1 MSYLVGFFAAR
12 KQKGR
17 CTISQKKNERTERT
31 YLRVS
36 PQEKKKIDDLA
47 KSCGLSTAEYLRRRA
62 LGFTPPPAIPDAF
75 FIFNEKLCELLNR
88 ELSPETEATAL
99 QIFDEMH
106 TLLSGGGKQTKK
118 EVVKEVNEWQLPDSG
133 P

>member
-1 MSYLVGFFAAR
+1 M
-12 KQKGR
+12 
-17 CTISQKKNERTERT
+17 KKDSKTTRL

-36 PQEKKKIDDLA
+36 TQEKNKIDDLA

-75 FIFNEKLCELLNR
+75 FIFNEKLCEFLNR
-88 ELSPETEATAL
+88 ELSPETEAAAL
-99 QIFDEMH
+99 QLFDEMH
-106 TLLSGGGKQTKK
+106 AMLSGGKKQMKK
-118 EVVKEVNEWQLPDSG
+118 EIVKEVNEWPSPDSG

>member
-1 MSYLVGFFAAR
+1 MGISHRLFCCAKV
-12 KQKGR
+12 KGR
-17 CTISQKKNERTERT
+17 DIIRKEKQDRTERL

-36 PQEKKKIDDLA
+36 PKEKQKIDDLA

-75 FIFNEKLCELLNR
+75 FFFNEKLCELLNW
-88 ELSPETEATAL
+88 ELSPETEVAAL
-99 QIFDEMH
+99 QLFDEMH
-106 TLLSGGGKQTKK
+106 ALLSGGRKQTKK
-118 EVVKEVNEWQLPDSG
+118 EIVKEVNEWQLPDSG

>member
-1 MSYLVGFFAAR
+1 MS
-12 KQKGR
+12 
-17 CTISQKKNERTERT
+17 KNKSNKTERL

-36 PQEKKKIDDLA
+36 LQEKKKIDDLA
-47 KSCGLSTAEYLRRRA
+47 KSCGVSTAEYLRRRA

-88 ELSPETEATAL
+88 ELSPDTDGAAL
-99 QIFDEMH
+99 QLFDEMH

-118 EVVKEVNEWQLPDSG
+118 EIVKEVNEWQSPDSG

>member
-1 MSYLVGFFAAR
+1 MGISHRLFCCP

-17 CTISQKKNERTERT
+17 CTISTKKEERTERL

-36 PQEKKKIDDLA
+36 PKEKMKIDDLA

-75 FIFNEKLCELLNR
+75 FIFNEKLSELLNR
-88 ELSPETEATAL
+88 DLSPETEVAAL
-99 QIFDEMH
+99 QLFDEMH
-106 TLLSGGGKQTKK
+106 ARLSGGGKQTKK
-118 EVVKEVNEWQLPDSG
+118 EIVKEVNEWQLPDSG

>member
-1 MSYLVGFFAAR
+1 M
-12 KQKGR
+12 KG
-17 CTISQKKNERTERT
+17 ETERSVRL

-36 PQEKKKIDDLA
+36 PKEKTKIEDLA

-62 LGFTPPPAIPDAF
+62 LGFTPTPAIPDAF

-99 QIFDEMH
+99 QLFDEMH
-106 TLLSGGGKQTKK
+106 ALLSSGGNQTKK
-118 EVVKEVNEWQLPDSG
+118 EIVKEVKEWQSPDSG

>member
-1 MSYLVGFFAAR
+1 MSTN
-12 KQKGR
+12 K
-17 CTISQKKNERTERT
+17 TERSVRL

-36 PQEKKKIDDLA
+36 PKEKQKIDDLA
-47 KSCGLSTAEYLRRRA
+47 KSCGVSTAEYLRRRA
-62 LGFTPPPAIPDAF
+62 LGFTPSPAIPDAF
-75 FIFNEKLCELLNR
+75 IIFNEKLCELLNR

-99 QIFDEMH
+99 QLFDEMH

-118 EVVKEVNEWQLPDSG
+118 EIVKEVNEWQSPDSG

>member
-1 MSYLVGFFAAR
+1 MSTN
-12 KQKGR
+12 K
-17 CTISQKKNERTERT
+17 TERSVRL

-36 PQEKKKIDDLA
+36 PKEKQKIDDLA
-47 KSCGLSTAEYLRRRA
+47 KSCGVSTAEYLRRRA

-99 QIFDEMH
+99 QLFDEMH
-106 TLLSGGGKQTKK
+106 AMLSGGGKQTKK
-118 EVVKEVNEWQLPDSG
+118 EIVKEVNEWQLPDSG

>member
-1 MSYLVGFFAAR
+1 MS
-12 KQKGR
+12 
-17 CTISQKKNERTERT
+17 KNKSNKTERL

-36 PQEKKKIDDLA
+36 LQEKKKSDDLA
-47 KSCGLSTAEYLRRRA
+47 KSCGVSTAEYLRRRA

-88 ELSPETEATAL
+88 ELSPETEAAAL
-99 QIFDEMH
+99 RLFDEMH
-106 TLLSGGGKQTKK
+106 ALLSGGGKQTKK
-118 EVVKEVNEWQLPDSG
+118 EIVKEVNEWQSPDSG

>member
-1 MSYLVGFFAAR
+1 MKA
-12 KQKGR
+12 
-17 CTISQKKNERTERT
+17 ETEKSVRL

-36 PQEKKKIDDLA
+36 PKEKKKIDDLA
-47 KSCGLSTAEYLRRRA
+47 KSCGLSTAEYLRRRV
-62 LGFTPPPAIPDAF
+62 LGFTPSPAIPDAF

-99 QIFDEMH
+99 QLFDEMH
-106 TLLSGGGKQTKK
+106 ALLSGGKQTKK
-118 EVVKEVNEWQLPDSG
+118 EIVKEVNEWRSQDSG

>member
-1 MSYLVGFFAAR
+1 MEKETKTKTTRL
-12 KQKGR
+12 
-17 CTISQKKNERTERT
+17 

-88 ELSPETEATAL
+88 ELSPETEAAAL
-99 QIFDEMH
+99 QLFDEMH
-106 TLLSGGGKQTKK
+106 AMLSGGKKQMKK
-118 EVVKEVNEWQLPDSG
+118 EIVKEVNEWQLPDSG

>member
-1 MSYLVGFFAAR
+1 MS
-12 KQKGR
+12 
-17 CTISQKKNERTERT
+17 KNKSNKTERL

-36 PQEKKKIDDLA
+36 PQEKTKIDDFA
-47 KSCGLSTAEYLRRRA
+47 KSCGISTAEYLRRRA

-88 ELSPETEATAL
+88 ELAPETEAAAL
-99 QIFDEMH
+99 QLFDEMH
-106 TLLSGGGKQTKK
+106 ALLSGGKQTKK
-118 EVVKEVNEWQLPDSG
+118 EIVKEVNEWQSPDSG

>member
-1 MSYLVGFFAAR
+1 M
-12 KQKGR
+12 
-17 CTISQKKNERTERT
+17 TDETEKSVRL

-36 PQEKKKIDDLA
+36 PKEKKKIDDLA

-62 LGFTPPPAIPDAF
+62 LGFTPSPAIPDAF

-99 QIFDEMH
+99 QLFDEMH
-106 TLLSGGGKQTKK
+106 ALLSGGKQTKK
-118 EVVKEVNEWQLPDSG
+118 EIVKEVNEWRSQDSG

>member
-1 MSYLVGFFAAR
+1 MLPENR
-12 KQKGR
+12 KDR
-17 CTISQKKNERTERT
+17 CTISTKKNNRNERL

-36 PQEKKKIDDLA
+36 PQEKRKIDDLA
-47 KSCGLSTAEYLRRRA
+47 KSCGLSTAEYLRKRA

-99 QIFDEMH
+99 QLFDEMH
-106 TLLSGGGKQTKK
+106 VLLFGGGKQTKK
-118 EVVKEVNEWQLPDSG
+118 EIVKEVQEWQSPDSG

>member
-12 KQKGR
+12 KQKGG

-36 PQEKKKIDDLA
+36 PQEKRKIDDMA

-62 LGFTPPPAIPDAF
+62 LGFTPSPAIPDAF

-88 ELSPETEATAL
+88 ELSPETEVAAL
-99 QIFDEMH
+99 QLFDEMH
-106 TLLSGGGKQTKK
+106 ALLSGGGKQTKK
-118 EVVKEVNEWQLPDSG
+118 EIVKEVNEWQLPVSG

>member
-1 MSYLVGFFAAR
+1 M
-12 KQKGR
+12 
-17 CTISQKKNERTERT
+17 KNKTERSVRL

-36 PQEKKKIDDLA
+36 PKEKQKIDDLA
-47 KSCGLSTAEYLRRRA
+47 KSCGVSTAEYLRRRA

-118 EVVKEVNEWQLPDSG
+118 EIVKEVNEWQSPDSG

>member
-1 MSYLVGFFAAR
+1 MEKETKTTRL
-12 KQKGR
+12 
-17 CTISQKKNERTERT
+17 

-47 KSCGLSTAEYLRRRA
+47 KSCGVSTAEYLRRRA
-62 LGFTPPPAIPDAF
+62 LGFTPSPVIPDVF

-88 ELSPETEATAL
+88 ELSSETESAAL
-99 QIFDEMH
+99 QLFDEMH
-106 TLLSGGGKQTKK
+106 ALLSGGGKQTKK
-118 EVVKEVNEWQLPDSG
+118 EIVKEVNEWQSPDSG

>member
-1 MSYLVGFFAAR
+1 MS
-12 KQKGR
+12 
-17 CTISQKKNERTERT
+17 KNKSNKTERL

-36 PQEKKKIDDLA
+36 LQEKKKIDDLA
-47 KSCGLSTAEYLRRRA
+47 KSCGVSTAEYLRRRA

-88 ELSPETEATAL
+88 ELSPETEAAAL
-99 QIFDEMH
+99 QLFDEMH
-106 TLLSGGGKQTKK
+106 ALLSSGGKQTKK
-118 EVVKEVNEWQLPDSG
+118 EIVKEVNEWQLPDSG

>member
-1 MSYLVGFFAAR
+1 MEKDSKTTRL
-12 KQKGR
+12 
-17 CTISQKKNERTERT
+17 

-36 PQEKKKIDDLA
+36 PKEKQKIDNFA

-99 QIFDEMH
+99 QLFDEMH
-106 TLLSGGGKQTKK
+106 ALLSGGGKQTKK
-118 EVVKEVNEWQLPDSG
+118 EIVKEVNEWQSPDSG

>member
-1 MSYLVGFFAAR
+1 MS
-12 KQKGR
+12 
-17 CTISQKKNERTERT
+17 KNKSNKTERL

-36 PQEKKKIDDLA
+36 TQEKKKIDDLA
-47 KSCGLSTAEYLRRRA
+47 KSCGVSTAEYLRRRA
-62 LGFTPPPAIPDAF
+62 LGFTPSPAIPDAF

-99 QIFDEMH
+99 QLFDEMH
-106 TLLSGGGKQTKK
+106 ALLSGGGKQTKK
-118 EVVKEVNEWQLPDSG
+118 EIVKEVNEWQSPDSG

>member
-12 KQKGR
+12 KQKGG

-36 PQEKKKIDDLA
+36 PQEKRKIDDMA

-62 LGFTPPPAIPDAF
+62 LGFTPSPAIPDAF

-88 ELSPETEATAL
+88 ELAPETEATAL
-99 QIFDEMH
+99 QLFDEMH
-106 TLLSGGGKQTKK
+106 ALLSGGGKQTKK
-118 EVVKEVNEWQLPDSG
+118 EIVKEVNEWQLPVSG

>member
-1 MSYLVGFFAAR
+1 MS
-12 KQKGR
+12 
-17 CTISQKKNERTERT
+17 KNKSNKTERL

-47 KSCGLSTAEYLRRRA
+47 KSCGVSTAEYLRRRA

-75 FIFNEKLCELLNR
+75 FIFNEKFSELLNQD
-88 ELSPETEATAL
+88 LSSETETAAL
-99 QIFDEMH
+99 QLFDEIHGM
-106 TLLSGGGKQTKK
+106 LSGGKQTKQ
-118 EVVKEVNEWQLPDSG
+118 EIVKEVQEWQSPDSG

>member
-1 MSYLVGFFAAR
+1 M
-12 KQKGR
+12 KD
-17 CTISQKKNERTERT
+17 ETEKSVRL

-36 PQEKKKIDDLA
+36 PKEKKKIDDLA

-62 LGFTPPPAIPDAF
+62 LGFTPSPAIPDAF

-99 QIFDEMH
+99 QLFDEMH
-106 TLLSGGGKQTKK
+106 ALLSGGKQTKK
-118 EVVKEVNEWQLPDSG
+118 EIVKEVNEWRSQDSG

>member
-1 MSYLVGFFAAR
+1 M
-12 KQKGR
+12 KD
-17 CTISQKKNERTERT
+17 ETEKSVRL

-36 PQEKKKIDDLA
+36 PKEKKKIDDLA

-99 QIFDEMH
+99 QLFDEMH
-106 TLLSGGGKQTKK
+106 ALLSGGKQTKK
-118 EVVKEVNEWQLPDSG
+118 EIVKEVNEWQSPDSG

>member
-1 MSYLVGFFAAR
+1 MS
-12 KQKGR
+12 
-17 CTISQKKNERTERT
+17 KNKSNKTERL

-36 PQEKKKIDDLA
+36 TQEKNKIDDLA

-62 LGFTPPPAIPDAF
+62 LGFTPPPAVPDAF

-88 ELSPETEATAL
+88 ELSPETEATPL
-99 QIFDEMH
+99 QLFDEMH
-106 TLLSGGGKQTKK
+106 ALLSGGGKQTKK
-118 EVVKEVNEWQLPDSG
+118 EIVKEVNEWQSPDSG